1 MKKKL
6 SPWQIAVISVAG
18 VAVIGGSAAGIG
30 YGINKT
36 IENNVDEKVNAALED
51 MYTQG
56 TEPFEED
63 TAPAETSEP
72 AEPAQTEQEEQEEK
86 EPAENEAAENKPE
99 PETVIVYVEPS
110 TKAPE
115 IPSTTEP
122 LPKVTLVYDAKLTKE
137 LAELTGADY
146 PEDWQDGICIEESEN
161 YFEETLISII
171 QYKKYPLNSEFF
183 FVQKMG
189 NASAEKILS
198 AWTNHHSFALMEVS
212 VYRVS
217 GNIICAVVG

>member
-36 IENNVDEKVNAALED
+36 IENSVDEKVNAALED

-63 TAPAETSEP
+63 TAPTETVQST
-72 AEPAQTEQEEQEEK
+72 EPAQTEQEEKKPTEK
-86 EPAENEAAENKPE
+86 ESE

-110 TKAPE
+110 TEAPITWE
-115 IPSTTEP
+115 
-122 LPKVTLVYDAKLTKE
+122 YDAKL
-137 LAELTGADY
+137 
-146 PEDWQDGICIEESEN
+146 SE
-161 YFEETLISII
+161 
-171 QYKKYPLNSEFF
+171 
-183 FVQKMG
+183 
-189 NASAEKILS
+189 
-198 AWTNHHSFALMEVS
+198 EVS
-212 VYRVS
+212 KLMGQKFPNAVWDKTLKAPVGPKNFITDNKVVCFNDPDLFTGKAGNNTAAEIVKAWSNCTLNEPYNILVYKYSDGSIFACVR
-217 GNIICAVVG
+217 NF